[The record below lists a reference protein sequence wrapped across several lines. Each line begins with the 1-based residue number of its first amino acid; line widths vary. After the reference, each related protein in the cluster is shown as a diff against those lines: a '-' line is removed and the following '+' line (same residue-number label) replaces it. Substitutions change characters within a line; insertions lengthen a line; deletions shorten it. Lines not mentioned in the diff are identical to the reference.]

1 MSKARSSPLHSTSP
15 PLPSLPPSFPFSQ
28 AARVFLE
35 VAQACSTYKPTNLVP
50 IGEATGMLLK
60 QAGAGIKFTPSKA
73 LAKVLAVELPEKE
86 EEEEEGKGGGRKTKR
101 TARVLYPAS
110 KRAAHTL
117 EDGLHARGVCEA
129 GEGGREGEREGG
141 RRLFDVTRLNTYDTV
156 PAEWS
161 EADEAMAKACRVVTF
176 ASPSA
181 LKVWASRVGMEFNVA
196 CIGETTATA
205 ARQAGWK
212 EERIFYPREA
222 PGIEGWAAAVGEALR
237 G

>member
-1 MSKARSSPLHSTSP
+1 
-15 PLPSLPPSFPFSQ
+15 
-28 AARVFLE
+28 V
-35 VAQACSTYKPTNLVP
+35 
-50 IGEATGMLLK
+50 LLK
-60 QAGAGIKFTPSKA
+60 KAGAGIKFTPSKA
-73 LAKVLAVELPEKE
+73 LAKVLAVELPEME
-86 EEEEEGKGGGRKTKR
+86 EEKVGGKEGDMKSRR

-117 EDGLHARGVCEA
+117 EDGLYARGVCEE
-129 GEGGREGEREGG
+129 GEREAQGEREGG
-141 RRLFDVTRLNTYDTV
+141 SRLFEVTRLNTYDTV

-161 EADEAMAKACRVVTF
+161 EADESRAKACRVVTF

-222 PGIEGWAAAVGEALR
+222 PGIEGWAAAVEEALQ